1 MTHSELPVNAKALLR
16 FLQILYGALV
26 VSTVLYW
33 VVLQMIVTPK
43 ESPLDASIVYML
55 GAGAGME
62 ALGILFLRFGVM
74 ARLLQPERSPRMP
87 DSNTH
92 RQRLGALRVWYIMVY
107 TLTESV
113 ALMGFVAGFLN
124 GDAYQAV
131 PFFAVAFILFALC
144 YPQVPPYPVSGS
156 ATDTGPLGND

>member
-1 MTHSELPVNAKALLR
+1 MTHDELPANAKAHLR

-43 ESPLDASIVYML
+43 ESPLDVSIVYML

-62 ALGILFLRFGVM
+62 ALGILFLRFSVM
-74 ARLLQPERSPRMP
+74 ARLLQPESSPAMQNP
-87 DSNTH
+87 NAH
-92 RQRLGALRVWYIMVY
+92 LQRLGALRFWYIMVY

-131 PFFAVAFILFALC
+131 PFFAVAFVLFAIC
-144 YPQVPPYPVSGS
+144 YPQLPPNPMSGS
-156 ATDTGPLGND
+156 ATDTGPPDND

>member
-1 MTHSELPVNAKALLR
+1 MTHNELSANTKTHLR

-43 ESPLDASIVYML
+43 ESPLDVSIVYML

-62 ALGILFLRFGVM
+62 ALGILFLRFSVM
-74 ARLLQPERSPRMP
+74 ARLLQPEDTANQQSADDHLM
-87 DSNTH
+87 
-92 RQRLGALRVWYIMVY
+92 RLGALRFWYIIVY

-131 PFFAVAFILFALC
+131 PFFAVAFVLFALC
-144 YPQVPPYPVSGS
+144 YPQVPPYPTRGV
-156 ATDTGPLGND
+156 PE

>member
-1 MTHSELPVNAKALLR
+1 MTHDELPANAKAHLR

-43 ESPLDASIVYML
+43 ESPLDESIVYML

-62 ALGILFLRFGVM
+62 ALGILFLRFSVM
-74 ARLLQPERSPRMP
+74 ARLLQPVNPANQKPADE
-87 DSNTH
+87 H
-92 RQRLGALRVWYIMVY
+92 LLRLGALRFWYIMVY
-107 TLTESV
+107 VLTESV
-113 ALMGFVAGFLN
+113 ALFGLVAGLLS

-131 PFFAVAFILFALC
+131 PFFAVAFVLFALC
-144 YPQVPPYPVSGS
+144 YPQLPPNPMSGS
-156 ATDTGPLGND
+156 AH